1 MNMSKESFEK
11 FIEEQ
16 FDGGNNKCARGLDLA
31 PSTVCRIANGNGKAG
46 LKVITSVIKYCN
58 EKDINYDK
66 YISLS

>member
-46 LKVITSVIKYCN
+46 LKVITSVIKYCY
-58 EKDINYDK
+58 EKDINYQE
-66 YISLS
+66 YVYLS